1 MKRLLSSVFFLLSF
15 ICASAQSY
23 LVSGAVSDAAS
34 REPIELATVQ
44 LLRTDSTMITGDNTD
59 ADGAFKLSTK
69 KSGKYIVKISFVSY
83 QPQFFD
89 ITFSKEK
96 KAIDLGKIA
105 LKIDDVTLNQALVTK
120 VAARVEQVD
129 DTTMYNAA
137 AYRVPEGS
145 TLDALVKQ
153 LPGVEVSESGT
164 IKWNG
169 KEVKE
174 FLVNGKDF
182 FKGDAEVAMKNLP
195 ADLVS
200 RLKAYDKK
208 SDYTELTG
216 IDDGEE
222 TTVLD
227 IMTKRALN
235 EAWITNVD
243 GGYGTEDRY
252 AGNLFAMR
260 NTDKTRIAAYGSLK
274 NTDRGSGLTASKN
287 AGIDLR
293 WENGRKKK
301 EGNKLE
307 LGGSINWS
315 HRDNDLLSTSASETF
330 LTGGSAS
337 SFSNSASSSG
347 SKSTNV
353 NTNFRL
359 KWNPDSLTRINFRPN
374 FSFSKSSNFSDSRTA
389 TFNDDPYFDETLESP
404 LDSIFAGDSIRENIY
419 NNLRDILVNANR
431 RQALSD
437 NKRINTGASFNLV
450 RNIGTNGRNISLD
463 ASINYSKRESESFSK
478 SDIRYFQN
486 TTPDSSRPDQILNQY
501 TNSPSMNW
509 NYRVGMSYSEPLTK
523 YWHLQFRYNYS
534 YRYNDSEREL
544 YDLGEIYNNYMIGY
558 LDTTIMKQAVLDAE
572 NSQYATYKYFTH
584 NANIGIRYNTK
595 EIKFNAGVNF
605 DPEKTKMDYKREG
618 QGIDTVITRNTFN
631 ISPQVR
637 LRYNI
642 SKSNRLEVSL
652 NGRSSQPSMT
662 NLLDVV
668 NNSDPLNISMGNPGL
683 KPSWSNSGRLS
694 YNGFNAEREQG
705 IMGSFKFS
713 QTMNSISNL
722 MVYDEATG
730 VRYTRP
736 TNINGNWDMDGN
748 FTFNTPIDKKKRL
761 SFTTHTSFSFN
772 NSVGYV
778 SSYSSTSPRNTSDFT
793 SAGDYDVIFKNAN
806 AQKNTTKTLGLGEM
820 LNKSYRVEWIDIG
833 ANGNVNYRH
842 SRNKL
847 QESGNMDTWDF
858 SYGANANFNFSWGMS
873 ISTDIRMSSRR
884 GYAASTMNTNE
895 LIWNAQISQ
904 SFLKKKAT
912 LSLRFYDILQQQSNV
927 SRTINAMMRSDSWNN
942 SINSYCMLH
951 FTYRLNVFKGNKGKG
966 DKKEG
971 DKKEGARPRPNF
983 PGGHPG
989 MMPMGGFG
997 GGHRW

>member
-1 MKRLLSSVFFLLSF
+1 MKRFLYSLFFSLSF

-23 LVSGAVSDAAS
+23 TVSGTVNDASS
-34 REPIELATVQ
+34 REPIELATIQ
-44 LLRTDSTMITGDNTD
+44 LLRNDSTMVTGDNTD
-59 ADGAFKLSTK
+59 ANGAFKLATK
-69 KSGKYIVKISFVSY
+69 KSGNYIVKISYVSY
-83 QPQFFD
+83 LPQFFN
-89 ITFSKEK
+89 ITFSKDK
-96 KAIDLGKIA
+96 KSIDLGKIA
-105 LKIDDVTLNQALVTK
+105 LKSNDVALNQALVTK
-120 VAARVEQVD
+120 VAKRVEQVD

-145 TLDALVKQ
+145 TLDALVKR
-153 LPGVEVSESGT
+153 LPGVEVADDGK

-182 FKGDAEVAMKNLP
+182 FKGETDMAMKNLP

-235 EAWITNVD
+235 EAWITNID
-243 GGYGTEDRY
+243 GGYGTHDRY
-252 AGNLFAMR
+252 SGNIFAMR
-260 NTDKTRIAAYGSLK
+260 NTDKSRITATGSLK
-274 NTDRGSGLTASKN
+274 NTDRGSGLTTTQN
-287 AGIDLR
+287 AGLDIR

-301 EGNKLE
+301 EGNKVE
-307 LGGSINWS
+307 VGGSINWT
-315 HRDNDLLSTSASETF
+315 HRDNNRLSTSASETF
-330 LTGGSAS
+330 LTGNSAS

-347 SKSTNV
+347 NESTNI
-353 NTNFRL
+353 NTNFRFR
-359 KWNPDSLTRINFRPN
+359 WDPDSMTRINLRPN
-374 FSFSKSSNFSDSRTA
+374 FSFSKSNNFSDSRTA

-404 LDSIFAGDSIRENIY
+404 LDSVFAGDSIRENIY
-419 NNLRDILVNANR
+419 NNLYDILVNANR
-431 RQALSD
+431 RQAMGESK
-437 NKRINTGASFNLV
+437 NINTGASLNLV
-450 RNIGTNGRNISLD
+450 RNIGTKGRNVSLD
-463 ASINYSKRESESFSK
+463 ASINYSKAESESFSK

-486 TTPDSSRPDQILNQY
+486 TNPGISRPDQRLNQY

-618 QGIDTVITRNTFN
+618 QGIDTVITRHTFN
-631 ISPQVR
+631 VSPQVR
-637 LRYNI
+637 LRYNF
-642 SKSNRLEVSL
+642 SKTNRLEVFF

-683 KPSWSNSGRLS
+683 KPSWNNSARIT
-694 YNGFNAEREQG
+694 YNGFNPEKEQG
-705 IMGSFKFS
+705 IMGSFNYS
-713 QTMNSISNL
+713 QTLNSIDNL
-722 MVYDEATG
+722 MIYDEATG

-736 TNINGNWDMDGN
+736 ENINGKWNMNGN
-748 FTFNTPIDKKKRL
+748 FTFNTPIDKQKRL
-761 SFTTHTSFSFN
+761 SITTHTNVSFD

-778 SSYSSTSPRNTSDFT
+778 SSYSSTSIGNTENMT
-793 SAGDYDVIFKNAN
+793 SASDYNAIFKNAN
-806 AQKNTTKTLGLGEM
+806 AKKNTTKTLGLGEM
-820 LNKSYRVEWIDIG
+820 LNMNYRVEWFDIG
-833 ANGNVNYRH
+833 ASGNMNYRH
-842 SRNKL
+842 SRNQL
-847 QESGNMDTWDF
+847 QQNGNMDTWDF
-858 SYGANANFNFSWGMS
+858 SYGANANFNFTWGMS

-895 LIWNAQISQ
+895 LIWNAQLSQ
-904 SFLKKKAT
+904 RFLNNKAT
-912 LSLRFYDILQQQSNV
+912 LSLRFYDILQEQSNV

-951 FTYRLNVFKGNKGKG
+951 FTYRLNVFKGAKGGKG
-966 DKKEG
+966 DKKDG
-971 DKKEGARPRPNF
+971 NKKDGARPRPNF
-983 PGGHPG
+983 HPG
-989 MMPMGGFG
+989 MMPMGGWG